1 MYILVAK
8 RITNF
13 RSQTWNGIV
22 SADCSTHIKPNRNG
36 YCLSF
41 HIMTIRCQI
50 IHGDK
55 VEQTGNS
62 AVKHISCY
70 WNEDVANPFQ
80 QQTRK
85 HNDQWEYSKIYRNFT

>member
-1 MYILVAK
+1 M
-8 RITNF
+8 N
-13 RSQTWNGIV
+13 
-22 SADCSTHIKPNRNG
+22 ADCSTHIKPNRNG

-41 HIMTIRCQI
+41 HILTISCQI

-55 VEQTGNS
+55 DLKRIEQTGNS

-85 HNDQWEYSKIYRNFT
+85 HNVQWEKLKNISKLYMRTIS